1 MGWISPTG
9 FEAGNWLLE
18 ARAYDGE
25 VGTGHFAYE
34 DGLDETHQLRLWLPS
49 LTLAN
54 AVRFYAQCEKS
65 NPKIAFLGYDPEA
78 PPNGDWVALIPYTSF
93 PNLTWTE
100 MPFATRLITGIG
112 ILLKHSSIGYQRLH
126 EIEVWQAKGFVG

>member
-1 MGWISPTG
+1 MS
-9 FEAGNWLLE
+9 EV
-18 ARAYDGE
+18 RAYDGE

-34 DGLDETHQLRLWLPS
+34 NGLNETHALKLWLPS

-54 AVRFYAQCEKS
+54 AVRFYAECEKE
-65 NPKIAFLGYDPEA
+65 NPEIGFLGYDPEA